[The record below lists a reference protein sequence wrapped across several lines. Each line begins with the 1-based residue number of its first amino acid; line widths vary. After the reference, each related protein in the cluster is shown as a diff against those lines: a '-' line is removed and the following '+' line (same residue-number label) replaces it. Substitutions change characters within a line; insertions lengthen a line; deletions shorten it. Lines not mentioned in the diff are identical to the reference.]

1 MAMLYL
7 VGRSPFREDALDTCL
22 RIARPGSALL
32 LYEDGV
38 YGGVRGTGV
47 EEKVAAAALERRI
60 CVVLEPD
67 LAARGLHGAALVPG
81 VERVDYGGFVD
92 LAVEYHSVTSWR

>member
-1 MAMLYL
+1 MLHL
-7 VGRSPFREDALDTCL
+7 VSASPFREDALDTCL

-47 EEKVAAAALERRI
+47 EERLPAAANEMRV
-60 CVVLEPD
+60 CVLEPD
-67 LAARGLHGAALVPG
+67 LAARGLRGAALVRG
-81 VERVDYGGFVD
+81 VETVDYGGFVD
-92 LAVEYHSVTSWR
+92 LAVEYDGVTSWR

>member
-1 MAMLYL
+1 MAMLHL

-32 LYEDGV
+32 LLEDGV

-47 EEKVAAAALERRI
+47 EEKVAAAAKELRI
-60 CVVLEPD
+60 CVLEPD

-81 VERVDYGGFVD
+81 SGDRGLRSFRGSRGRV
-92 LAVEYHSVTSWR
+92 R

>member
-1 MAMLYL
+1 MAMLHL
-7 VGRSPFREDALDTCL
+7 VSRSPFREDALDTCL

-47 EEKVAAAALERRI
+47 EERLAAAANELRV
-60 CVVLEPD
+60 CVLEPD
-67 LAARGLHGAALVPG
+67 LAARGLHDATLVPG

-92 LAVEYHSVTSWR
+92 LAVEYDSVTSWR